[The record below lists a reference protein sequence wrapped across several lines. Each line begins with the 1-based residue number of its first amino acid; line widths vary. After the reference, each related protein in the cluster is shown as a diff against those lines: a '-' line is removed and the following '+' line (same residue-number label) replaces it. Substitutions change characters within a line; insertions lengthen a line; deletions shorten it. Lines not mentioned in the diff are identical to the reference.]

1 MKKVYVIFP
10 ALAMLI
16 FFGFWWNF
24 SDKFEAKKAAIV
36 AAQKIEKQQKL
47 EQDARDREKAIMDAL
62 ASQAVRKAEREANE
76 AKKQKDREDRQTAKE
91 ESLKAFRDKEKLG
104 RQVERLTADVT
115 SEKEA
120 ISKQESKKNF
130 LVAEKNFLKAYVNK
144 AEANQADLTRVI
156 QKIIAADDARA
167 KAEAAAAASAKK
179 NS

>member
-91 ESLKAFRDKEKLG
+91 ESLKAGDPMGLSTTKPSTKPL
-104 RQVERLTADVT
+104 
-115 SEKEA
+115 
-120 ISKQESKKNF
+120 
-130 LVAEKNFLKAYVNK
+130 
-144 AEANQADLTRVI
+144 DLLFKWSWGMQDGVSSPATVRPSSI
-156 QKIIAADDARA
+156 
-167 KAEAAAAASAKK
+167 
-179 NS
+179 